1 MRRIT
6 DAVETTAR
14 DPDGRT
20 VPIGFRKDEFL
31 GTKYVILL
39 S

>member
-1 MRRIT
+1 MRMIT

-14 DPDGRT
+14 DPEGPT
-20 VPIGFRKDEFL
+20 VRIGFRKDEFL